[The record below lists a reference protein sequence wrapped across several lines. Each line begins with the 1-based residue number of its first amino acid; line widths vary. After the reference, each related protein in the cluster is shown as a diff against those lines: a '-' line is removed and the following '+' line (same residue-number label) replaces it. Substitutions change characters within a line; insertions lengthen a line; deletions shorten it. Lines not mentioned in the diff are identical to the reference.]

1 MRRRSTTTACR
12 RSRVTSKSLITS
24 LNDDG
29 KLTFT
34 KTEEVNTENTPR
46 FKVTLGVV
54 PDYLYDGKGMRIDG
68 VTDGKPAANA
78 GLAWVMCGD
87 RIGH

>member
-1 MRRRSTTTACR
+1 MTARC
-12 RSRVTSKSLITS
+12 
-24 LNDDG
+24 
-29 KLTFT
+29 TFT

-68 VTDGKPAANA
+68 VTDGKPAAAA
-78 GLAWVMCGD
+78 GLRKVGD
-87 RIGH
+87 VVVEASEPLT